1 MTESIF
7 QKELMLIKQ
16 INQKNVCFAIIGI
29 FEIKAL
35 IMDHIFVMVVTI

>member
-1 MTESIF
+1 MYKKKYSTKELIF

-29 FEIKAL
+29 F
-35 IMDHIFVMVVTI
+35 